1 MKEST
6 QVDEKTGTDART
18 KTEKPWNVIVHD
30 DPITLMVYVTMVFRK
45 VFGYAQEKAQSLMME
60 VHTKGRAIVWTGS
73 RERAEM
79 YIHQLHAHQLLAT
92 MERTG
97 P

>member
-6 QVDEKTGTDART
+6 QVDERTDTDART
-18 KTEKPWNVIVHD
+18 KTEKPWNVVVHD

-45 VFGYAQEKAQSLMME
+45 VFGYPQEKAQALMME

-79 YIHQLHAHQLLAT
+79 YLHQLHSYQLLAT
-92 MERTG
+92 MERVD